1 MLYKKIIKKLF
12 HDFKLQKTCFFLPFS
27 GMFES
32 SPLPGTSCDFWCLTR
47 LRASCRIALSDRLA
61 ASYGGDLLDE
71 TRNAQGIEPEKKVI
85 SDTPDKPLLP
95 N

>member
-32 SPLPGTSCDFWCLTR
+32 SPLPGTSCDF
-47 LRASCRIALSDRLA
+47 
-61 ASYGGDLLDE
+61 
-71 TRNAQGIEPEKKVI
+71 
-85 SDTPDKPLLP
+85 
-95 N
+95 